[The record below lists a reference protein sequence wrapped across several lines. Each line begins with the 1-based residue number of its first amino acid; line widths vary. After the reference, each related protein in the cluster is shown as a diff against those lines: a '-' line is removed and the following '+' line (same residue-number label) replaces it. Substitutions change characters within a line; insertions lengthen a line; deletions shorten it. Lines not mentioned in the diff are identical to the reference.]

1 MLFKKVSIIKLLF
14 QSADKIEHIVAE
26 SDNREELCEAMMKY
40 IENELHFKSYYTRHW
55 KKENRE
61 YIDYGS
67 HANYFIIEY

>member
-14 QSADKIEHIVAE
+14 QSADKSERVIAE
-26 SDNREELCEAMMKY
+26 SDSREKLCEAMSNY
-40 IENELHFKSYYTRHW
+40 INNELHFKSYYTRHW

-67 HANYFIIEY
+67 HVNFFIIEY